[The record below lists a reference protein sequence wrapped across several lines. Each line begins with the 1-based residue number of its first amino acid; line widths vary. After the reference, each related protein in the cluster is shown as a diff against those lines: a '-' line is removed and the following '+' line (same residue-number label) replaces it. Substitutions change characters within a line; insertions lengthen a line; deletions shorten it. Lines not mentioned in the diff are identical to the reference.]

1 MSAQCN
7 RVAVEDGHTES
18 VSIRLKNKAKPD
30 EIIAA
35 WNNYRAEPQELKLPS
50 APAQPVV
57 YLEANDRPQPR
68 FDVDIGAGMT
78 TVVGRLRPCGVLDW
92 KFTVLSHNTI
102 RGAAGAASAE
112 CRTAESQGLPR
123 MKNRARA
130 PAYNGS
136 HPPMIVMKFGGTSV
150 EDAKAID
157 RVASIVEGRLAQ
169 KPVVVVSAMA
179 KVTDTLLTMAKA
191 AGSGERKTALK
202 LCRSL
207 QERHYNTASE
217 LLGTALFT
225 DFHSELGAEFES
237 LDELL
242 RGISAVGEITPR
254 TTDHV
259 AAFGEMLSSKIVA
272 AAFAARGLNGVHV
285 DSREVLVTDSSYMQ
299 AVPQFEDTNAK
310 LQEKVQPLLD
320 EGKVPVMGGFIGS
333 NRAGITTT
341 IGRGGS
347 DFSAAIFGA
356 GLSAERIEIWTDVDG
371 ILTTD
376 PRICPDARRIKVI
389 SFDEAAELAYFGA
402 KVLHPA
408 TVLPAIQKNI
418 PVYVLN
424 SRIPRA
430 KARASRPRAPQGKNI
445 FKAIAAKKRI
455 TIVDVAAPRMLLAH
469 GFLRAIFEAFDRHQ
483 VAVDV
488 VSTSEVSVSLTVD
501 SNQAIPAL
509 AADLAKLADVKYEG
523 RKAIVCLVG
532 ENLRDTPG
540 IAALVFREL
549 ADKKIRMIS
558 QGASEINLTFVIEE
572 DEVPEVIQRLHKTFF
587 SELDPEVFA

>member
-1 MSAQCN
+1 
-7 RVAVEDGHTES
+7 
-18 VSIRLKNKAKPD
+18 
-30 EIIAA
+30 
-35 WNNYRAEPQELKLPS
+35 
-50 APAQPVV
+50 
-57 YLEANDRPQPR
+57 
-68 FDVDIGAGMT
+68 
-78 TVVGRLRPCGVLDW
+78 
-92 KFTVLSHNTI
+92 
-102 RGAAGAASAE
+102 
-112 CRTAESQGLPR
+112 
-123 MKNRARA
+123 
-130 PAYNGS
+130 
-136 HPPMIVMKFGGTSV
+136 MIVMKFGGTSV

-157 RVASIVEGRLAQ
+157 RVASIVKGRLPQ

-179 KVTDTLLTMAKA
+179 KVTDTLLTMARA
-191 AGSGERKTALK
+191 AGEGERKTALK

-217 LLGTALFT
+217 LLGTARFT
-225 DFHSELGAEFES
+225 EFHSDLGTDFES

-259 AAFGEMLSSKIVA
+259 AAFGEMLSAKIVA
-272 AAFAARGLNGVHV
+272 AAFAVHGLNGVHV
-285 DSREVLVTDSSYMQ
+285 DSREVLVTDNNYTQ
-299 AVPQFEDTNAK
+299 AVPQFEETNAK
-310 LQEKVQPLLD
+310 LQEKVQPLLQA
-320 EGKVPVMGGFIGS
+320 GQVPVMGGFIGA

-356 GLSAERIEIWTDVDG
+356 GLGADRIEIWTDVDG

-376 PRICPDARRIKVI
+376 PRICPEARRIKVI

-424 SRIPRA
+424 SLNPSCEGTRITT
-430 KARASRPRAPQGKNI
+430 RAPQGKNI

-469 GFLRAIFEAFDRHQ
+469 GFLRSIFEAFDRHK
-483 VAVDV
+483 VSVDV

-572 DEVPEVIQRLHKTFF
+572 DEVPDVIKRLHKTFF